1 MRSIRHPNLLTFYG
15 AGIRSE
21 GGFPYL
27 VTELMVKGSLK
38 TLLRSKGT
46 TLSWQVRL
54 QFAADAAGG
63 LRYLHSVGYV
73 HRDVKADNCF
83 VDGNLRVKVAD
94 FGTGRITAKLR
105 QQHQDRLPSPAANDA
120 FLDREKTLS
129 KGTGSP
135 LWMAPELL
143 SGQAI
148 KEGKAA
154 ALDIFSFAVL
164 LFEIWARV
172 QPWNELKEQGIQFSQ
187 RLQQEVIAGV
197 RPALPLHCET
207 APPGYYELMNDCWNG
222 DSSARPTST
231 VVAVRIRQ
239 IQDAWSVNESSM

>member
-1 MRSIRHPNLLTFYG
+1 MLAVFVNQRGPRKLTLIIRFQVSLMRSIRHPNVLTFYG

-27 VTELMVKGSLK
+27 VTELMAKGSLK
-38 TLLRSKGT
+38 TLLRSKT
-46 TLSWQVRL
+46 TKLSWTVRL
-54 QFAADAAGG
+54 QFAADAVGG

-94 FGTGRITAKLR
+94 FGTGRITAKLK
-105 QQHQDRLPSPAANDA
+105 QQNEDRLSLTTADDVYAE
-120 FLDREKTLS
+120 REKTLS

-148 KEGKAA
+148 KEGQADRK
-154 ALDIFSFAVL
+154 S
-164 LFEIWARV
+164 
-172 QPWNELKEQGIQFSQ
+172 
-187 RLQQEVIAGV
+187 
-197 RPALPLHCET
+197 
-207 APPGYYELMNDCWNG
+207 
-222 DSSARPTST
+222 
-231 VVAVRIRQ
+231 VV
-239 IQDAWSVNESSM
+239 